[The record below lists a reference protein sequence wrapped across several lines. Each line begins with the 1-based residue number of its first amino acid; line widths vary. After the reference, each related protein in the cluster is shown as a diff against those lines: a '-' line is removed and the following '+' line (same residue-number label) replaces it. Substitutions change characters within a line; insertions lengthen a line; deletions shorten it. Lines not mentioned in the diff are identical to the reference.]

1 MSRMDPFASMHT
13 DRVWLVKTDGRRL
26 GPYNTRIGPKA
37 TIFEVDLDV
46 DEGDHLE
53 RPLPNGKVEI
63 HRIVEC
69 DYSRGLPGIGPHW
82 SLTLRKGPEKE
93 KPQMKHT
100 TVNIHNSTG
109 IQVGDHNTQHIE
121 QAITDL
127 LKKLEE
133 SGAPREQIEQAKGNI
148 AKMLEHPLVSAV
160 LGSGVG
166 ALISLAGG

>member
-1 MSRMDPFASMHT
+1 MNPFESLHT
-13 DRVWLVKTDGRRL
+13 DRVWLVKQDGRRL
-26 GPYNTRIGPKA
+26 GPFNTRIGPKA
-37 TIFEVDLDV
+37 SIFEPSLDV
-46 DEGDHLE
+46 DEGDLLE

-93 KPQMKHT
+93 KAQAMQT
-100 TVNIHNSTG
+100 IVNIHNSEN

-121 QAITDL
+121 QGLADL
-127 LKKLEE
+127 LKKIEQ
-133 SGAPREQIEQAKGNI
+133 SGAPQDEVEQAKGQV
-148 AKMLEHPLVSAV
+148 AKMLEHPLVSSI

-166 ALISLAGG
+166 ALIGLAGG

>member
-1 MSRMDPFASMHT
+1 MSRMNPFASMHT
-13 DRVWLVKTDGRRL
+13 DLVWLVKPDGRRL
-26 GPYNTRIGPKA
+26 GPYNTRIGPIVS
-37 TIFEVDLDV
+37 IFEPDLDV

-53 RPLPNGKVEI
+53 RPLPNGKLEI
-63 HRIVEC
+63 HHIIEC
-69 DYSRGLPGIGPHW
+69 NYSQGLISIGPHW
-82 SLTLRKGPEKE
+82 SLKLRKGPEKE
-93 KPQMKHT
+93 KPQIKHT

-127 LKKLEE
+127 LRQLEE
-133 SGAPREQIEQAKGNI
+133 SGAPREEIEQAKGKI